1 MTLELE
7 EEVESLERMIDDDFV
22 GFPEKFPHDWRSAR
36 YECQQVCARK
46 ELAQLKQ
53 ILEATKVVG

>member
-1 MTLELE
+1 MTLG
-7 EEVESLERMIDDDFV
+7 EEVKSLERMIDDDFS

-36 YECQQVCARK
+36 YECQQICARK

-53 ILEATKVVG
+53 TLEAVKVVDNG